1 MKKLFKFKL
10 KSRLAMLF
18 SLALFLFISLVAIFA
33 ALLGGPILLALLIIT
48 TIYHLISRS
57 IKL

>member
-1 MKKLFKFKL
+1 MRKLTKFKL
-10 KSRLAMLF
+10 KNLIATLLM
-18 SLALFLFISLVAIFA
+18 LALFLFISLVAIFA